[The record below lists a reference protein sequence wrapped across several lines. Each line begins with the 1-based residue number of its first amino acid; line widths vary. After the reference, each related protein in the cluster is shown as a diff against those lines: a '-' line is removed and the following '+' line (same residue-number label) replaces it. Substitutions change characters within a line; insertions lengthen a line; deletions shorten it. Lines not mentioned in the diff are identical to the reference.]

1 MEITCNRCHQA
12 VLVENSYCPA
22 CGLPQLLY
30 GADAPVAGQP
40 QPEGWGEA
48 VRDAGSVDWK
58 PALRA
63 ALLLA
68 IPAGVLSFGLSVVG
82 LLGFV
87 WMAVAGAWAVAIYM
101 RSQRPAWITIGA
113 GARIGLVT
121 GLLGAWAAAATM
133 SAWLFVMRFFLHWG
147 KGMDDFWQSQFIEKV
162 SQQWATS
169 GIDAQ
174 TILAT
179 KALLNSP
186 EGRGG
191 VTFSVMLFLV
201 LALVAF
207 AAAGGALG
215 ARLMGRTRQPE
226 V

>member
-1 MEITCNRCHQA
+1 MEITCKRCHQA
-12 VLVENSYCPA
+12 VEAENCYCPA
-22 CGLPQLLY
+22 CGLPQLVY
-30 GADAPVAGQP
+30 GADAPAGQT
-40 QPEGWGEA
+40 QPVLWDEA
-48 VRDAGSVDWK
+48 VRDASSVDWK

-68 IPAGVLSFGLSVVG
+68 IPAGVMSFGLSAVG

-87 WMAVAGAWAVAIYM
+87 WMAVAGAWAVAIYL

-133 SAWLFVMRFFLHWG
+133 SVLLFAARFFFHQG
-147 KGMDDFWQSQFIEKV
+147 KMFDDFWQGQMIEKV
-162 SQQWATS
+162 GQQWAAA
-169 GIDAQ
+169 GVDAQ
-174 TILAT
+174 TILAD

-186 EGRGG
+186 DGRGG
-191 VTFSVMLFLV
+191 VTFGVMLFLV
-201 LALVAF
+201 LALVVF
-207 AAAGGALG
+207 ATVGGALG

>member
-12 VLVENSYCPA
+12 VLAENSYCPA
-22 CGLPQLLY
+22 CGLPQLVY
-30 GADAPVAGQP
+30 GADAPLGQA
-40 QPEGWGEA
+40 QPVRWDEP

-68 IPAGVLSFGLSVVG
+68 IPAGVLSFGLSAVG

-87 WMAVAGAWAVAIYM
+87 WMAVAGAWAVAIYL

-133 SAWLFVMRFFLHWG
+133 SVSLFAMRFFFHQG
-147 KGMDDFWQSQFIEKV
+147 KVFDDFWQIQVSEKA
-162 SQQWATS
+162 SQQWAAAV
-169 GIDAQ
+169 IDAQ
-174 TILAT
+174 TILAAKT
-179 KALLNSP
+179 LLNSP

-191 VTFSVMLFLV
+191 VTLSIMLFLV
-201 LALVAF
+201 LALVVF
-207 AAAGGALG
+207 ATAGGALG

>member
-12 VLVENSYCPA
+12 VLAENSYCPA
-22 CGLPQLLY
+22 CGLPQLVY
-30 GADAPVAGQP
+30 GADAPAAGQT
-40 QPEGWGEA
+40 QLERWGET

-68 IPAGVLSFGLSVVG
+68 IPAGALSFGLSVVG

-133 SAWLFVMRFFLHWG
+133 SVSLFAMRFFFHQG
-147 KGMDDFWQSQFIEKV
+147 KVFDDFWQIQMTEKA
-162 SQQWATS
+162 SQQWAAS

-174 TILAT
+174 TILVT

-191 VTFSVMLFLV
+191 VTFGIMLFLV
-201 LALVAF
+201 LALVIF
-207 AAAGGALG
+207 ATAGGALG
-215 ARLMGRTRQPE
+215 ARLMGRTRQP
-226 V
+226 VV

>member
-1 MEITCNRCHQA
+1 MEITCKRCHQA
-12 VLVENSYCPA
+12 VLAENCYCST
-22 CGLPQLLY
+22 CGLPQLVY
-30 GADAPVAGQP
+30 GADAPPGQT
-40 QPEGWGEA
+40 QPAHWDEA
-48 VRDAGSVDWK
+48 VRDASSVDWK

-63 ALLLA
+63 ALVLA

-87 WMAVAGAWAVAIYM
+87 WMAVAGAWAVAIYL

-121 GLLGAWAAAATM
+121 GFLGAWAAAATM
-133 SAWLFVMRFFLHWG
+133 SVSLFAMRFFFHQG
-147 KGMDDFWQSQFIEKV
+147 KVFDDFWQIQVSEKA
-162 SQQWATS
+162 SQQWAAA
-169 GIDAQ
+169 GVDAQ
-174 TILAT
+174 TILAAKT
-179 KALLNSP
+179 LLNSP

-191 VTFSVMLFLV
+191 VTLSIMLFLV
-201 LALVAF
+201 LALVVF
-207 AAAGGALG
+207 ATAGGALG

>member
-1 MEITCNRCHQA
+1 MEITCTRCHQA
-12 VLVENSYCPA
+12 VEAESCYCPA
-22 CGLPQLLY
+22 CGLPQLVY
-30 GADAPVAGQP
+30 GADSPAGQT
-40 QPEGWGEA
+40 QPVRWDEA

-68 IPAGVLSFGLSVVG
+68 IPAGVLSFGLSAVG
-82 LLGFV
+82 FLGFV

-101 RSQRPAWITIGA
+101 RGQRPAWITIGA

-133 SAWLFVMRFFLHWG
+133 SALLFAMRFFGQG
-147 KGMDDFWQSQFIEKV
+147 KLFDDFWQGQFVEKV
-162 SQQWATS
+162 GQQWTTA

-174 TILAT
+174 TILAD
-179 KALLNSP
+179 KAILNSP
-186 EGRGG
+186 DGRCG
-191 VTFSVMLFLV
+191 VTVCILFFLV
-201 LALVAF
+201 LALVVF
-207 AAAGGALG
+207 ATAGGALG
-215 ARLMGRTRQPE
+215 ARLMGRSRQPE

>member
-1 MEITCNRCHQA
+1 
-12 VLVENSYCPA
+12 
-22 CGLPQLLY
+22 
-30 GADAPVAGQP
+30 
-40 QPEGWGEA
+40 

-68 IPAGVLSFGLSVVG
+68 IPAGALSFGLSVVG

-133 SAWLFVMRFFLHWG
+133 SVSLFAMRFFFHQG
-147 KGMDDFWQSQFIEKV
+147 KVFDDFWQIQMTEKA
-162 SQQWATS
+162 SQQWAAS

-174 TILAT
+174 TILVT

-191 VTFSVMLFLV
+191 VTFGIMLFLV
-201 LALVAF
+201 LALVIF
-207 AAAGGALG
+207 ATAGGALG
-215 ARLMGRTRQPE
+215 ARLMGRTRQP
-226 V
+226 VV

>member
-12 VLVENSYCPA
+12 VLAENSYCPA
-22 CGLPQLLY
+22 CGLPQLVY
-30 GADAPVAGQP
+30 GADAPAAGQT
-40 QPEGWGEA
+40 QLERWGET

-68 IPAGVLSFGLSVVG
+68 IPAGALSFGLSVVG

-133 SAWLFVMRFFLHWG
+133 SVSLFAMRFFFHQG
-147 KGMDDFWQSQFIEKV
+147 KVFDDFWQIQMTEKA
-162 SQQWATS
+162 SQQWAAS

-174 TILAT
+174 TILAAKT
-179 KALLNSP
+179 LLNSP

-191 VTFSVMLFLV
+191 VTLSIMLFLV
-201 LALVAF
+201 LALVVF
-207 AAAGGALG
+207 ATAGGALG

>member
-1 MEITCNRCHQA
+1 
-12 VLVENSYCPA
+12 
-22 CGLPQLLY
+22 LPQLVY
-30 GADAPVAGQP
+30 GADAPAAGQT
-40 QPEGWGEA
+40 QLERWGET

-68 IPAGVLSFGLSVVG
+68 IPAGALSFGLSVVG

-133 SAWLFVMRFFLHWG
+133 SVSLFAMRFFFHQG
-147 KGMDDFWQSQFIEKV
+147 KVFDDFWQIQMTEKA
-162 SQQWATS
+162 SQQWAAS

-174 TILAT
+174 TILVT

-191 VTFSVMLFLV
+191 VTFGIMLFLV
-201 LALVAF
+201 LALVIF
-207 AAAGGALG
+207 ATAGGALG
-215 ARLMGRTRQPE
+215 ARLMGRTRQP
-226 V
+226 VV

>member
-12 VLVENSYCPA
+12 VLAENSYCPA

-30 GADAPVAGQP
+30 GADAPAAGQT
-40 QPEGWGEA
+40 QLERWGET

-68 IPAGVLSFGLSVVG
+68 IPAGALSFGLSVVG

-133 SAWLFVMRFFLHWG
+133 SVSLFAMRFFFHQG
-147 KGMDDFWQSQFIEKV
+147 KVFDDFWQIQMTEKA
-162 SQQWATS
+162 SQQWAAS

-174 TILAT
+174 TILVT

-191 VTFSVMLFLV
+191 VTFGIMLFLV
-201 LALVAF
+201 LALVIF
-207 AAAGGALG
+207 ATAGGALG
-215 ARLMGRTRQPE
+215 ARLMGRTRQP
-226 V
+226 VV